1 MARGPGAFAGT
12 VIVNRHENPSLALQ
26 ALRQQMPIAG
36 KAAYFDH
43 AAVSP
48 LPEPTRQAVRTWV
61 DQAACQA
68 VLSWNEWAGN
78 VEKVRD
84 QAASMLGATAEE
96 IAFVPNTSSGIE
108 LVAEGFPWQDGD
120 NVVTLANEFP
130 SNLYPWM
137 NLEDRGVETRRVP
150 VDAIAP
156 DLDRLLEA
164 CDDRTRLITVSWIS
178 FCTGW
183 RLDIASIVEQAHRR
197 GILVFL
203 DAIQGLGVFPLDVQ
217 SVEVDFL
224 AADGHKWLLAP
235 EGAGIFYL
243 RREHL
248 QLLRPLGAG
257 WNSVEHANQ
266 FDRIE
271 WRPRG
276 TAARYEGGSQ
286 NMVGITAL
294 GASLQLLA
302 DCGLSAGSSELAT
315 RVLDITDHACQRLE
329 QIGATIASRRE
340 GEGRSGIVAFDL
352 PGKNLP
358 AVRRHCLQKNIVL
371 SCRNGLLRIS
381 PHAYV
386 DEEDISRLIDAL
398 CDN

>member
-1 MARGPGAFAGT
+1 LNP
-12 VIVNRHENPSLALQ
+12 HEKHPLNWQ
-26 ALRQQMPIAG
+26 DLRQQMPVAG
-36 KAAYFDH
+36 EVAYFDH

-48 LPEPTRQAVRTWV
+48 LPQPTRQAVLDWV
-61 DQAACQA
+61 DQAACQG
-68 VLSWNEWAGN
+68 VLVWNDWAEN
-78 VEKVRD
+78 VERVRG
-84 QAASMLGATAEE
+84 QVARMLAADLEE
-96 IAFVPNTSSGIE
+96 IAFVPNTSSGIQ
-108 LVAEGFPWQDGD
+108 LVAEGFPWREGD
-120 NVVTLANEFP
+120 NLVTLANEFP

-137 NLEDRGVETRRVP
+137 NLKDRGVETRMVA
-150 VDAIAP
+150 VEQAAP
-156 DLDRLLEA
+156 DLDRLMEA
-164 CDDRTRLITVSWIS
+164 CDARTRVITVSWVS

-183 RLDIASIVEQAHRR
+183 RLDIAELVEQAHRR

-203 DAIQGLGVFPLDVQ
+203 DAIQGLGVFPLDLKA
-217 SVEVDFL
+217 VEVDFL

-248 QLLRPLGAG
+248 QLLRPLSAG
-257 WNSVEHANQ
+257 WNSVEHASQ

-271 WRPRG
+271 WRPR
-276 TAARYEGGSQ
+276 ASAVRYEGGSQ

-302 DCGLSAGSSELAT
+302 DCGLTAQSSGLAE
-315 RVLDITDHACQRLE
+315 RVLEITDHACQRLE
-329 QIGATIASRRE
+329 HLGATITSRRE
-340 GEGRSGIVAFDL
+340 AGGRSGIVAFDL

-358 AVRRHCLQKNIVL
+358 AVRRHCMQKNIAL

-386 DEEDISRLIDAL
+386 DEEDVSRLIDVL
-398 CDN
+398 REI